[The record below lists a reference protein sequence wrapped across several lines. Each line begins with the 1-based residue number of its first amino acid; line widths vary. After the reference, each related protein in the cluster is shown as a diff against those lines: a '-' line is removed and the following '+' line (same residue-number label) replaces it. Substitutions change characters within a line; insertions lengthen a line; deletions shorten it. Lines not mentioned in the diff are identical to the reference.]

1 MTETFDYIVVGAG
14 SAGSVIGAR
23 LSEDMDARV
32 LVLEAG
38 GRDRMPLY
46 KIPLMAGILFRRQ
59 YNNWWYQRSRSR
71 ALTVDDCAGP
81 GAKS

>member
-23 LSEDMDARV
+23 LSEDIDARV

-46 KIPLMAGILFRRQ
+46 KIPLMAGILFRHQ
-59 YNNWWYQRSRSR
+59 YNNW
-71 ALTVDDCAGP
+71 
-81 GAKS
+81 